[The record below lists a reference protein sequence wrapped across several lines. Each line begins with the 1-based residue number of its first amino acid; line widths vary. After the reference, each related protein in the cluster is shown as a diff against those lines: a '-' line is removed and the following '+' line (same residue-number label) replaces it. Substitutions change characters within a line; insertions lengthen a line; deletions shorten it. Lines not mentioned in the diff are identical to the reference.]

1 MNKNIVVK
9 TISAALS
16 MFVLISVPSVSLAEY
31 VQNRAVTAGA
41 LTGLDIINADGSF
54 TSGMDGWD
62 VTGGNADVSDGEMN
76 VTTSG

>member
-1 MNKNIVVK
+1 MNKNIVLK

-41 LTGLDIINADGSF
+41 LTGLDIISADGSF
-54 TSGMDGWD
+54 TSGMKGWD
-62 VTGGNADVSDGEMN
+62 VIGGDADISDGYN
-76 VTTSG
+76 FVGF